1 MGSLP
6 PRELVLASGN
16 PGKRRELEALL
27 GAGWRILSQAELG
40 ISPAAETGDSF
51 AANALLKARHA
62 ARHSGLPAL
71 ADDSGIQVDALG
83 GRPGVHSARYAGP
96 GASDEDN
103 NRLLLKELAGVPESR
118 RTARYRCVLAF
129 VQAAEDP
136 APLLVEGTWEGRIG
150 LEPRGQ
156 GGFGYD
162 PLFIEAATGLTGA
175 ELAPAE
181 KNARSHRGQA
191 LARLKPLL
199 EQQFLPP
206 GRP

>member
-1 MGSLP
+1 VGSAP
-6 PRELVLASGN
+6 ARRLVLASGN
-16 PGKRRELEALL
+16 PGKLRELETLL
-27 GAGWRILSQAELG
+27 GPGWQILSQAELG
-40 ISPAAETGDSF
+40 ISPTEETGDSF

-71 ADDSGIQVDALG
+71 ADDSGIEVDALG

-96 GASDEDN
+96 GATDEDN
-103 NRLLLKELAGVPESR
+103 NRLLLRELAGVPDAR

-129 VQAAEDP
+129 VANADDP
-136 APLLVEGTWEGRIG
+136 SPLLVEGTWEGRIG
-150 LEPRGQ
+150 FEPRGR

-162 PLFIEAATGLTGA
+162 PLFIDAASGLTGA
-175 ELAPAE
+175 ELSPAE

-199 EQQFLPP
+199 LQQFAP
-206 GRP
+206 

>member
-1 MGSLP
+1 VGSAP
-6 PRELVLASGN
+6 ARRLVLASGN
-16 PGKRRELEALL
+16 PGKLRELETLL
-27 GAGWRILSQAELG
+27 GPGWQILSQAELG
-40 ISPAAETGDSF
+40 ISPAEETGDSF

-71 ADDSGIQVDALG
+71 ADDSGIEVDALG

-96 GASDEDN
+96 GATDEDN
-103 NRLLLKELAGVPESR
+103 NRLLLRELAGVPDAR

-129 VQAAEDP
+129 VANADDP
-136 APLLVEGTWEGRIG
+136 SPLLVEGTWEGRIG
-150 LEPRGQ
+150 FEPRGR

-162 PLFIEAATGLTGA
+162 PLFIDAASGLTGA
-175 ELAPAE
+175 ELSPAE

-199 EQQFLPP
+199 LQQFAP
-206 GRP
+206 